1 MQTSING
8 THISRLSYAEIREA
22 HKSPEGA
29 EILRLYVR
37 DSVDDVTRER
47 IINAL
52 WSQCF
57 A

>member
-1 MQTSING
+1 MIETINDI
-8 THISRLSYAEIREA
+8 HISRLSFHEIREA
-22 HKSPEGA
+22 HKTAEGA

-37 DSVDDVTRER
+37 DSIDDVTRER

-52 WSQCF
+52 WSNCF